1 MATYVGKVG
10 EFDSSKETFKSYC
23 DRMDMFFEA
32 NDLVVLGGAANA
44 VADAAVV
51 RKKRAIFLTEIGADS
66 FTLVNDLLAPRSA
79 KEVELKEITRV
90 LKEHYNPAPLEIAES
105 FHFGT
110 RVRKEGESIADFTVA
125 LKKLSIHCNFGVY
138 LNRALRD
145 RFVCGL
151 NHEKIQNRL
160 LNTAD
165 LTFKLACET
174 ARAMEMAAQQ
184 AKEFVP
190 GSAVHKVDKQQ
201 PWKRQGDTRGNEQR
215 NGDTR
220 GNEQGNTQDNAQ
232 SKSRERCRHCNSVKH
247 QPSDCSWQDAIC
259 YKCQQQGHIVP
270 ACKTSVPYKDKKGK
284 THVLEDEVQED
295 SSQGYSTSSGSTYN
309 MFSITTGRG
318 SPPWKVTVCVNGV
331 NLEMEVDSGAT
342 FSVIGENQL
351 SMWGS
356 PLVIKPSPVKLRTFT
371 GEVIIPKGEAEVKVE
386 YGGQTCRLP
395 LLVTPGKRP
404 ALLGRNWLSDLRL
417 NWKELAQQN
426 QVHQVIS
433 DTASGKEQFPS
444 LCREEPGNLEGFKA
458 HMDHGSPDCMLR
470 HPAPGLLEESPVPA
484 DAVLTLEHLDTTPI
498 ISAMVREWTRK
509 DPVLAQVVRLLE
521 EGWPDTVKSE
531 ELLPYYHRRTELS
544 LQDGCVLWGARVLI
558 PAPGR
563 ASILQ
568 ELHVTHP
575 GVSRLKA
582 LARSYVYW
590 PGIDKDIERLV
601 SDCATC
607 QEHRNVPPSME
618 LHPWE
623 WPDKPWSRLHA
634 DFAGP
639 FLGHMFLILVDSHS
653 KWMDIYTMSSITSE
667 ATIGNLKASFSTHG
681 LPDVLV
687 TDNGPSFKSESFRQ
701 FVSLNG
707 IQHLTS
713 APYHPA
719 SNGLAERAVQTFKN
733 AMKKLSG
740 ESVQDRVNRFLF
752 RYRVTPQSM
761 TGHSPAELLFNR
773 RIKCPLDLPRPD
785 LKSKICEKQRA
796 LEARHD
802 EKAVNRAFQEGD
814 YVYHRN
820 FSGRGNRNLPGVI
833 TENLGGKGFVIWDTT
848 ENKVVR
854 RHPDHIFR
862 GGNHGPPADIAE
874 TVIQQVP
881 PPPASAT
888 DQRQLPQPPAA
899 SESPVRDRTP
909 ATTPPVR
916 SSQRATKGIPPMKM
930 DL

>member
-10 EFDSSKETFKSYC
+10 EYDSSKETFSSYC

-51 RKKRAIFLTEIGADS
+51 RKKRAIFLTELGADS

-79 KEVELKEITRV
+79 KEVELNEITRV

-174 ARAMEMAAQQ
+174 ARAMEMAEQQ

-220 GNEQGNTQDNAQ
+220 GNEQGNTQGNAQ
-232 SKSRERCRHCNSVKH
+232 SKSRERCRHCNSIKH

-270 ACKTSVPYKDKKGK
+270 ACKTSVPYKDEKGK

-356 PLVIKPSPVKLRTFT
+356 PLVIQPSPVKLWTFT
-371 GEVIIPKGEAEVKVE
+371 GEVIIPKGEAEMKVE

-395 LLVTPGKRP
+395 LLVTPGKRS

-417 NWKELAQQN
+417 NWKELAQQ
-426 QVHQVIS
+426 HQVIS
-433 DTASGKEQFPS
+433 DAASGKEQFPS
-444 LCREEPGNLEGFKA
+444 LGREEPGKLEGFKA
-458 HMDHGSPDCMLR
+458 HVDHGNADCMSRL
-470 HPAPGLLEESPVPA
+470 PAPGLLEESPVPA
-484 DAVLTLEHLDTTPI
+484 GVVLTLEQLDTTPI
-498 ISAMVREWTRK
+498 TSAMVREWTRK

-531 ELLPYYHRRTELS
+531 ELSPYYHRRTELS

-563 ASILQ
+563 VGILQ

-575 GVSRLKA
+575 GMSRMKA

-590 PGIDKDIERLV
+590 PSIDKDIERLV

-607 QEHRNVPPSME
+607 QEHRNVPQSTE

-639 FLGHMFLILVDSHS
+639 FLGHMFLILVDAHS
-653 KWMDIYTMSSITSE
+653 KWLDIYTMSSITTE

-687 TDNGPSFKSESFRQ
+687 TDNGPSFKSEGFCQ

-707 IQHLTS
+707 IQHVTS

-719 SNGLAERAVQTFKN
+719 SNGLAERAVQTFKD

-740 ESVQDRVNRFLF
+740 GSVQDRVNRFLF
-752 RYRVTPQSM
+752 RYRVTPQST

-773 RIKCPLDLPRPD
+773 RIKCPLDLPHPD
-785 LKSKICEKQRA
+785 LRA
-796 LEARHD
+796 FKARHD
-802 EKAVNRAFQEGD
+802 NKAVSREP
-814 YVYHRN
+814 VYYRN

-833 TENLGGKGFVIWDTT
+833 TENLGGKGYVIRDTT

-854 RHPDHIFR
+854 RPPDHIFR
-862 GGNHGPPADIAE
+862 GGNHGPPADITE
-874 TVIQQVP
+874 TVVQQAP
-881 PPPASAT
+881 PTPAPAT
-888 DQRQLPQPPAA
+888 NDGQLPQPPAA
-899 SESPVRDRTP
+899 SESPVRNRTP
-909 ATTPPVR
+909 ATPQPVR

>member
-10 EFDSSKETFKSYC
+10 EYDSSKETFRSYC

-51 RKKRAIFLTEIGADS
+51 RKKRAIFLTELGADS

-79 KEVELKEITRV
+79 KEVELTEITRV

-110 RVRKEGESIADFTVA
+110 RFR
-125 LKKLSIHCNFGVY
+125 KKLSIHCNFGVF

-151 NHEKIQNRL
+151 NYEKIQNRL

-174 ARAMEMAAQQ
+174 ARAMEMSEQQ

-201 PWKRQGDTRGNEQR
+201 PWKRQGDTRGNEQG

-220 GNEQGNTQDNAQ
+220 GNEQGNMQGNAQ
-232 SKSRERCRHCNSVKH
+232 SKARERCRHCNSVKH

-284 THVLEDEVQED
+284 THVLVDEVQED
-295 SSQGYSTSSGSTYN
+295 SSQGYSTSSSSTYN
-309 MFSITTGRG
+309 MFSITTGQG

-356 PLVIKPSPVKLRTFT
+356 PLVLQPSLVKLRTFT

-417 NWKELAQQN
+417 NWKELAQQH

-433 DTASGKEQFPS
+433 DTASVKDQFPS
-444 LCREEPGNLEGFKA
+444 LFREEPGKLEGFKA
-458 HMDHGSPDCMLR
+458 HVDHGNTDCMSRL
-470 HPAPGLLEESPVPA
+470 PPPGLLEESLVPA
-484 DAVLTLEHLDTTPI
+484 DVVLTLEHLDTTPI
-498 ISAMVREWTRK
+498 TSAMVREWTSK

-531 ELLPYYHRRTELS
+531 ELSPYYHRRTELS

-558 PAPGR
+558 PTPGR
-563 ASILQ
+563 AGI
-568 ELHVTHP
+568 
-575 GVSRLKA
+575 

-607 QEHRNVPPSME
+607 QEHRNVPPSTE

-623 WPDKPWSRLHA
+623 WPDKPWSHLHA

-639 FLGHMFLILVDSHS
+639 FLGNMFLILVDAHS

-740 ESVQDRVNRFLF
+740 GSVKDRVNRFLF
-752 RYRVTPQSM
+752 RYRVTPQST

-785 LKSKICEKQRA
+785 LKSKICEKQRVFK
-796 LEARHD
+796 ARHD

-814 YVYHRN
+814 SVFYRN
-820 FSGRGNRNLPGVI
+820 FSGRGNQNLPGVI
-833 TENLGGKGFVIWDTT
+833 TENLGGKGFVIRDTN

-862 GGNHGPPADIAE
+862 GGNHGPSADIEE
-874 TVIQQVP
+874 TVVQQAP
-881 PPPASAT
+881 PSPAPAT
-888 DQRQLPQPPAA
+888 NHGQLPQPPAA
-899 SESPVRDRTP
+899 SESPVRAITP
-909 ATTPPVR
+909 ATPLPVR

>member
-79 KEVELKEITRV
+79 KEVELNEITRV

-110 RVRKEGESIADFTVA
+110 RVRKEGESIADLTVA

-174 ARAMEMAAQQ
+174 ARAMEMAEQQ

-201 PWKRQGDTRGNEQR
+201 PWKRQGDTRGNEQG

-220 GNEQGNTQDNAQ
+220 GNEQGNGDTRGNEQGNVQ
-232 SKSRERCRHCNSVKH
+232 SKARERCRHCNSVKH

-259 YKCQQQGHIVP
+259 YKCQQRGHIVP
-270 ACKTSVPYKDKKGK
+270 ACKTSVPYKDKKGN

-309 MFSITTGRG
+309 MFPITTGQG

-351 SMWGS
+351 PMWSS
-356 PLVIKPSPVKLRTFT
+356 PLVLQPSPVKLRTFT

-386 YGGQTCRLP
+386 YGGQICRLP

-417 NWKELAQQN
+417 NLKELAQQH
-426 QVHQVIS
+426 QVHQVLS
-433 DTASGKEQFPS
+433 DAASGKDQFP
-444 LCREEPGNLEGFKA
+444 CPFQEEPGKLEGFKG
-458 HMDHGSPDCMLR
+458 HVDHRNVDCMSRL
-470 HPAPGLLEESPVPA
+470 PAPGLLEESPVPA
-484 DAVLTLEHLDTTPI
+484 DVVLTLEHLDTTPI

-531 ELLPYYHRRTELS
+531 ELSPYYHRRTELS
-544 LQDGCVLWGARVLI
+544 LQDGWVLWGAHVLI

-575 GVSRLKA
+575 GVSRMKA
-582 LARSYVYW
+582 LARSYAYW

-607 QEHRNVPPSME
+607 QDNQNVPPSTE

-623 WPDKPWSRLHA
+623 WPDKPWS
-634 DFAGP
+634 
-639 FLGHMFLILVDSHS
+639 VC
-653 KWMDIYTMSSITSE
+653 
-667 ATIGNLKASFSTHG
+667 
-681 LPDVLV
+681 
-687 TDNGPSFKSESFRQ
+687 
-701 FVSLNG
+701 
-707 IQHLTS
+707 
-713 APYHPA
+713 
-719 SNGLAERAVQTFKN
+719 
-733 AMKKLSG
+733 
-740 ESVQDRVNRFLF
+740 
-752 RYRVTPQSM
+752 
-761 TGHSPAELLFNR
+761 
-773 RIKCPLDLPRPD
+773 IKCPLDLPRPD
-785 LKSKICEKQRA
+785 LESKICERQGAFK
-796 LEARHD
+796 ARHD
-802 EKAVNRAFQEGD
+802 AKAVNRAFQEGD
-814 YVYHRN
+814 SVTTGT
-820 FSGRGNRNLPGVI
+820 SLGEV
-833 TENLGGKGFVIWDTT
+833 TE
-848 ENKVVR
+848 
-854 RHPDHIFR
+854 PS
-862 GGNHGPPADIAE
+862 
-874 TVIQQVP
+874 QV
-881 PPPASAT
+881 
-888 DQRQLPQPPAA
+888 
-899 SESPVRDRTP
+899 
-909 ATTPPVR
+909 
-916 SSQRATKGIPPMKM
+916 
-930 DL
+930 